1 MNLSSLIKLS
11 SKSMGNR
18 KGTFFLSAASIAL
31 SVFLLLS
38 ISILQ
43 SGVRK
48 GFLGTVS
55 NVDMI
60 VGAKSGEIQLLL
72 YSVFHIGQPTNN
84 ISWESYEEIA
94 SLPDVGWTVPISLGD
109 SHRGFRVVGTNNEFF
124 ERYEYASKNNL
135 VFSEG
140 ESLNGLFD
148 VVIGSDVAS
157 TLKYKIGDE
166 IFITHGTQEAADTLH
181 ADKPFT
187 IVGILEQ
194 TTTPVDRGVYVSLEA
209 IEAIHVDW
217 NDGIAPLPG
226 QHTPVA
232 ELTSEMLSPK
242 SITAFFVGLENKFGI
257 FRLRGFIDSYPQE
270 SMMAILPGVSFAQL
284 WQTVGLVEQA
294 LTFVSY
300 LVLVAGFFGMM
311 AALLSSLK
319 ERRREMAILRS
330 MGASPRDVF
339 SLLCIES
346 FLISFS
352 GALTAAILV
361 ETIFYF
367 SSSWLMALSKVP
379 FAFEFNVVRDFWV
392 LVLVSVLGTL
402 AGVVPA
408 VKAYRN
414 SLSDGLSIRT

>member
-1 MNLSSLIKLS
+1 MKLKSLFKLS
-11 SKSMGNR
+11 FKSMGNR
-18 KGTFFLSAASIAL
+18 RDTFFLSAASIAL

-84 ISWESYEEIA
+84 ISWESYQEIA

-109 SHRGFRVVGTNNEFF
+109 SHRGFRVVGTTSEFF
-124 ERYEYASKNNL
+124 DRYEYASKNKL
-135 VFSEG
+135 VFQQG
-140 ESLNGLFD
+140 DTLNGVFD
-148 VVIGSDVAS
+148 VVIGSEVADALQYS
-157 TLKYKIGDE
+157 IGDE
-166 IFITHGTQEAADTLH
+166 IFITHGTQEAEDTLH

-187 IVGILEQ
+187 IRGILEQ

-209 IEAIHVDW
+209 IEAVHVDW
-217 NDGIAPLPG
+217 EDGIAPLPG
-226 QHTPVA
+226 QHTPVE
-232 ELTSEMLSPK
+232 ELSREMLAPK
-242 SITAFFVGLENKFGI
+242 SITAFFVGLENKFGV
-257 FRLRGFIDSYPQE
+257 FRLRGFIDSYPNE

-284 WQTVGLVEQA
+284 WQTVGLVEKA

-330 MGASPRDVF
+330 MGASPSDVF
-339 SLLCIES
+339 TLLCIES

-352 GALTAAILV
+352 GALAAAVLV
-361 ETIFYF
+361 EATFYF
-367 SSSWLMALSKVP
+367 ASASLMAVSKVP
-379 FAFEFNVVRDFWV
+379 FAFEFDFLRDAWIVVI
-392 LVLVSVLGTL
+392 VSALGMFSGML
-402 AGVVPA
+402 PA
-408 VKAYRN
+408 MKAYRN
-414 SLSDGLSIRT
+414 SLADGLSIRT